1 MIGQFGNQLIWV
13 FWWYVII
20 LIDHHEFIDE
30 FSGNKHDDAHKLL
43 WITYEAYSLKND
55 LNERELLITIIFCL
69 V

>member
-1 MIGQFGNQLIWV
+1 MIELYDH
-13 FWWYVII
+13 YV
-20 LIDHHEFIDE
+20 FIDE